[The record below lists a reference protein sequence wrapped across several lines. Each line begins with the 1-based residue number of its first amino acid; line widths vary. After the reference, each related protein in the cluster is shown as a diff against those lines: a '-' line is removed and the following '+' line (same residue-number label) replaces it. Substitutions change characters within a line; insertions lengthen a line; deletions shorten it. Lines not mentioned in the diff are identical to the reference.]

1 MVGGDGVSLTW
12 RACRDGKTVRE
23 DHEKLKIDSVERLTC
38 CYAHSAELPT
48 FHRRIYWLLAAKQP
62 TLSST
67 TPDSGSALAR
77 GQAWH
82 ALCCLPAGA
91 SCKLIFVGCMTAL
104 RQSSRALPGLKES
117 SDRAQEL

>member
-1 MVGGDGVSLTW
+1 MSLTW

-38 CYAHSAELPT
+38 CYAHSEELPT

-62 TLSST
+62 TRSST
-67 TPDSGSALAR
+67 TPDSASTLAR

-82 ALCCLPAGA
+82 LLCCMRAGA
-91 SCKLIFVGCMTAL
+91 SCKLIFVGCKPEL
-104 RQSSRALPGLKES
+104 RQGSRAQTGLKDS
-117 SDRAQEL
+117 SDGALEL